1 MKEGEEGNG
10 GREGSTC
17 KLFYWYARV
26 RPIISREFSAE
37 SIRIATRK
45 RYFLF
50 RAVRYLCEME
60 ICATNGERYS
70 GCHAGTEKYWIG
82 ILKGFSPRKI
92 ILARRGAAQHQNP
105 VTPSELYTIEYRVC
119 GKPNYYSRCSFEF

>member
-1 MKEGEEGNG
+1 MKEREREEGNG
-10 GREGSTC
+10 GREGSSC

-82 ILKGFSPRKI
+82 ILKGSSPRKI
-92 ILARRGAAQHQNP
+92 ILARRSAAPEPCNSQ
-105 VTPSELYTIEYRVC
+105 
-119 GKPNYYSRCSFEF
+119 